1 MTYGRTRAASQYF
14 LISLSIAPLP
24 LALVTENSLSAHPA
38 AYISAVTTGMSVE
51 PSTMTWA

>member
-24 LALVTENSLSAHPA
+24 LALMTENSLSAHPA
-38 AYISAVTTGMSVE
+38 EHISAVTTGMSVE